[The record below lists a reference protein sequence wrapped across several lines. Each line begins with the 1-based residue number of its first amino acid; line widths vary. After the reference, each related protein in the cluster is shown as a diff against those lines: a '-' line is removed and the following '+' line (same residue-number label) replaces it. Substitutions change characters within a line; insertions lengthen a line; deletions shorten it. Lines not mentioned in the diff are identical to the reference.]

1 MQAFS
6 QNAMAALS
14 GSETVKARP
23 ASALARPT
31 SALKRPPR
39 PATAG
44 TIGSLVG
51 RPPAAAAQPF
61 PQAQQPCRRPHTT
74 AGSAFADHAAG
85 CGIGRPRP
93 QSAVAA
99 SRRMGNI
106 QRTASAPSS
115 LDAGMHV
122 EQASSGNFRSL
133 SLALQV
139 QLRKRL
145 AETTEDSA
153 GKISEAQLRVY
164 RHIFEQ
170 VVATNHAEAAILGKI
185 KAAYDECLSPWVPAA
200 GCSAGDLERTPAV
213 MEPDSR
219 ADFELEVTLAPQI
232 AELQQENRR
241 LREAA
246 GLLHRERLRR
256 ISQHLGD
263 LGVATS
269 DASAKPGP
277 PQAHVTKK
285 PPAWSGMRV
294 TSAGVRGNGF

>member
-1 MQAFS
+1 
-6 QNAMAALS
+6 MAALG

-31 SALKRPPR
+31 SAVKRPPR

-51 RPPAAAAQPF
+51 RPPAATAQPL
-61 PQAQQPCRRPHTT
+61 PQAQQPCRWSHTT
-74 AGSAFADHAAG
+74 AGPAFADHATG

-93 QSAVAA
+93 QSAVAD

-106 QRTASAPSS
+106 QQTGLVPVR
-115 LDAGMHV
+115 LDARRHV

-145 AETTEDSA
+145 AEATQDSF
-153 GKISEAQLRVY
+153 GKKSEAQLGVY

-170 VVATNHAEAAILGKI
+170 VVATNHSEAAILGRI

-200 GCSAGDLERTPAV
+200 GCSTENLERTPAV

-219 ADFELEVTLAPQI
+219 ADFELEVALAPQI

-256 ISQHLGD
+256 ISQHLGN

-269 DASAKPGP
+269 DDSAKPGP
-277 PQAHVTKK
+277 AEAHSMKK

-294 TSAGVRGNGF
+294 TSAGIRGNGF